1 MEIAEVPLLR
11 KEGEEMSNNQQ
22 KAIKWDEETIAEH
35 DKERGTRQKIE
46 EVDTPYERDQ
56 SAYEEEEA
64 EDGGAGDVCSSRNNQ
79 VRHCTDLFRR
89 LNAQLTY
96 VQYRQQ
102 QAVVESSSVQAASLM
117 QDSTNDEKID
127 KFREKR
133 AGHYGRI
140 DLTELRKI
148 NAERDD

>member
-1 MEIAEVPLLR
+1 
-11 KEGEEMSNNQQ
+11 MSSNQQ

-56 SAYEEEEA
+56 RAYEEEDV
-64 EDGGAGDVCSSRNNQ
+64 EDGGARAVGSSRINQ
-79 VRHCTDLFRR
+79 VRYCTDLFRR

-96 VQYRQQ
+96 VQYRQH
-102 QAVVESSSVQAASLM
+102 QAVVESSSVQAASLA
-117 QDSTNDEKID
+117 QDSTNDD

-140 DLTELRKI
+140 DLTKLRKM
-148 NAERDD
+148 NTEQDD